1 MLKKFISILSL
12 LFIFS
17 CSVTSP
23 YKVSKED
30 SQRALAT
37 EVGNIIDVVPVT
49 IQGEKSEVGAV
60 AGGLIGGIA
69 AESIGMCNFTF
80 PIVIEVSTSLGF
92 ISEYAGE
99 SRTSSKVTE

>member
-49 IQGEKSEVGAV
+49 IQGEKSE
-60 AGGLIGGIA
+60 
-69 AESIGMCNFTF
+69 
-80 PIVIEVSTSLGF
+80 
-92 ISEYAGE
+92 
-99 SRTSSKVTE
+99 